1 MNHIKV
7 NLKELKEF
15 QKQLLDIE
23 NEMPEVCEM
32 LAKEIAGRLL
42 ALIVNKT
49 PVDTGVLRRGWSIG
63 TIIKKGDN
71 YIIEISNDV
80 YYAKYVEYGHRT
92 PEHTGWVEGK
102 FMMTISEK
110 EIEDKI
116 PVLLQNTIK
125 KYLLTNLK

>member
-116 PVLLQNTIK
+116 PVLLQNTIQ
-125 KYLLTNLK
+125 KYLLNKLR

>member
-7 NLKELKEF
+7 DLKELKEF
-15 QKQLLDIE
+15 QQKLIDIE
-23 NEMPEVCEM
+23 NEMSEVCEM

-49 PVDTGVLRRGWSIG
+49 PVDTGVLCRGWNIG

-92 PEHTGWVEGK
+92 KEHTGWVEGK

-110 EIEDKI
+110 EIENQI
-116 PVLLQNTIK
+116 PVLLQNTIQ
-125 KYLLTNLK
+125 KYLLNKLR